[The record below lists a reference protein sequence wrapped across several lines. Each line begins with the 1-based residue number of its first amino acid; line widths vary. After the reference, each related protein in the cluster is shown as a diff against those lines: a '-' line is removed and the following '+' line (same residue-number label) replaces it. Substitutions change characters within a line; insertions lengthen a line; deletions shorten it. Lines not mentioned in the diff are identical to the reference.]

1 MLIRDIIVM
10 LGENFM
16 ERINRD
22 NYLSILKNFK
32 DQQIIKVITGIR
44 RCGKSTLLEIYQD
57 YLRNNGIKEEQIISI
72 NFENADYEELLDRK
86 KLHKYIKDKLVIG
99 EKTYVFLDEVQ
110 NVSEF
115 EKTVDSLFINKDV
128 DLYITG
134 SNAYLLSSELAT
146 LLTGRYIE
154 IKMLPLS
161 FKEYVSA
168 FEDKTDISRK
178 FRDYLRYSS
187 FPQAIELYKINPLN
201 ITMFLDGIYNTV
213 LFKDVMQRKNITDR
227 NILER
232 VTKYLYDNIGN
243 RTSIKS
249 ITDNIEGIE
258 GKKSYNTIANY
269 VDALMD
275 SYLVFK
281 AARYDIKGKKFLKTQ
296 EKYYV
301 VDIGLRYYMLGQSS
315 GRDMGHILEN
325 VVYLELLRRGYDVYI
340 GKYDDL
346 EVDFVAKKP
355 ENTVYY
361 QVALTIRGENDKANG
376 ILDRELMPLKR
387 IDDNYPKYILTLDD
401 DLDADFDGIK
411 KINVLDWLLKDND

>member
-1 MLIRDIIVM
+1 MK
-10 LGENFM
+10 
-16 ERINRD
+16 RINRE

-44 RCGKSTLLEIYQD
+44 RCGKSTLLEMFGD
-57 YLRNNGIKEEQIISI
+57 YLKENGVEEKQIISI
-72 NFENADYEELLDRK
+72 NFENADYEELQDRK
-86 KLHKYIKDKLVIG
+86 KLYEYIKARLVIG
-99 EKTYVFLDEVQ
+99 KKTYVFLDEIQ
-110 NVSEF
+110 NVPEF

-161 FKEYVSA
+161 FKEYMLA

-187 FPQAIELYKINPLN
+187 FPQAVELYKINPEN
-201 ITMFLDGIYNTV
+201 INMFLDGIYNTV
-213 LFKDVMQRKNITDR
+213 LFKDVMQRKGITDK
-227 NILER
+227 NVLER

-243 RTSIKS
+243 RTSMKS
-249 ITDNIEGIE
+249 ISDNIEGIE
-258 GKKSYNTIANY
+258 KNSSYNTISNY
-269 VDALMD
+269 VDSLID

-281 AARYDIKGKKFLKTQ
+281 ANRYDIKGKEFLKTQ
-296 EKYYV
+296 EKYYA
-301 VDIGLRYYMLGQSS
+301 VDIGLRYYMLGQGS

-325 VVYLELLRRGYDVYI
+325 VVYLELLRRGYEVYI

-355 ENTVYY
+355 ENTIYY
-361 QVALTIRGENDKANG
+361 QVALTTRGEGKEDNK
-376 ILDRELMPLKR
+376 ILNRELTPLKK
-387 IDDNYPKYILTLDD
+387 INDNYPKYILTLDD

-411 KINVLDWLLKDND
+411 KINVLDWLLEERDSNY